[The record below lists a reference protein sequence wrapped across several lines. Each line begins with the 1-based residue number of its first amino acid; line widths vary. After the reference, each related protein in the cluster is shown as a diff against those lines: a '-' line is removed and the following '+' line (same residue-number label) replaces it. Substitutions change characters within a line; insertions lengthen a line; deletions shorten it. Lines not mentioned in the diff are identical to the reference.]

1 MQANVPPRSRR
12 VEGSFNQ
19 GWGVA
24 LLVILIAIAANVVAT
39 TIHFRS
45 YTRSPEG
52 GSANL
57 GEQSR
62 AHNATHGY

>member
-1 MQANVPPRSRR
+1 MQGHPQPRRR

-19 GWGVA
+19 GWGIA
-24 LLVILIAIAANVVAT
+24 LLVIVLAIVANVVAT
-39 TIHFRS
+39 SIHFSS
-45 YTRSPEG
+45 YTHSPEG

-57 GEQSR
+57 GERSR